1 MSFEPEIPTTSGM
14 ARRFAIRLGLFYA
27 AIFGLMGAHL
37 PFFPIWLKAI
47 GIDAGWIGVIVA
59 VPAATRFTV
68 LPLVTRFAGRQR
80 SLRDVLIA
88 LALLTALGF
97 CVTGLLREA
106 VLVLIVFAMTAGTWT
121 PILPLTESYALQG
134 VTRHQLHYGPLRLWG
149 SIAFVAGALG
159 CGIIV
164 DWVAP
169 AHLIWIMAALAA
181 IGAISSLG
189 LQPLPAQETPQAGR
203 SARLDLPRQRGFLA
217 VVAAAALIQ
226 GSHAAY
232 YSFASIAW
240 QGAGYGGATIAGLW
254 VLGVVAEI
262 AVFALSPR
270 FSISPLALVMIGAAS
285 GVVRW
290 LTMSLQPTLPWL
302 MAIQLLHALT
312 YGATLLGTMALLVRL
327 VPGHAMTQAQ
337 GYLTAFTGLV
347 TSSAS
352 VVSGLLYA
360 TGGASIYGLAAAMA
374 ALGGMIV
381 WFARRHLEIA
391 DQPHNRPSGG

>member
-1 MSFEPEIPTTSGM
+1 M
-14 ARRFAIRLGLFYA
+14 ARRFAIRLALSYA

-37 PFFPIWLKAI
+37 PFFPIWLQAI

-59 VPAATRFTV
+59 VPSATRFTV
-68 LPLVTRFAGRQR
+68 LPLVTGFAGRQR
-80 SLRDVLIA
+80 SLRGVLIA

-97 CVTGLLREA
+97 CITGLVREA
-106 VLVLIVFAMTAGTWT
+106 VLVLIVFAMTACTWT
-121 PILPLTESYALQG
+121 PMLPLTESYALQG
-134 VTRHQLHYGPLRLWG
+134 VTRHRLHYGPLRLWG

-159 CGIIV
+159 CGVIV
-164 DWVAP
+164 DWLSP
-169 AHLIWIMAALAA
+169 AHLIWIMVALAG
-181 IGAISSLG
+181 IGAMLSLG
-189 LQPLPAQETPQAGR
+189 LQPLPAQQTPQTGPT
-203 SARLDLPRQRGFLA
+203 ARLHLLRQRGFLA
-217 VVAAAALIQ
+217 VMAAAALIQ

-240 QGAGYGGATIAGLW
+240 QGGGYGGATIAGLW

-262 AVFALSPR
+262 AVFALSPG
-270 FSISPLALVMIGAAS
+270 FSVSPVILVVIGAAS
-285 GVVRW
+285 GVLRW
-290 LTMSLQPTLPWL
+290 LTMALQPPLPWL

-312 YGATLLGTMALLVRL
+312 YGVTLLGTMALLVRL

-337 GYLTAFTGLV
+337 GYLTALTGFV

-360 TGGASIYGLAAAMA
+360 TGGASIYCVAAAMA

-391 DQPHNRPSGG
+391 DQPHNRASGG